1 MPNVTSLNSTGRSK
15 DPSPGPYVPSG
26 GHSVTLTASATL
38 DDTHHRRTILLSAAA
53 GLTVTLPASSG
64 SGIIFEIFVLTT
76 VTSNNLII
84 QVANSTDILAGVLHL
99 TTDIAGTSMPT
110 SSTTDT
116 ITMNGTTTGGVKGTW
131 LRFKDASSG
140 IWLLDGG
147 IVCTSTEATPFSA
160 AV

>member
-26 GHSVTLTASATL
+26 GHAVTLTASATL

-110 SSTTDT
+110 STTSDT
-116 ITMNGTTTGGVKGTW
+116 ITMNGSTTGGLRGSWVKV
-131 LRFKDASSG
+131 KDVSSG
-140 IWLLDGG
+140 FWSLEGG
-147 IVCTSTEATPFSA
+147 LICTGTEATPFSA